1 MSSLTQNPSKKQAEL
16 QQQLAKRQQA
26 LAKIEERVSLSNKKT
41 QVEVAKGELEK
52 ARIDLLNAKIH
63 LNEVPSEDKVGQLY
77 AQAKVKEAEA
87 NVLKGRAQLYSQQ
100 DELKALK
107 ASFIEVDNAQVL
119 SDEDEPDDNIAPA
132 FDIAFQKIADAD
144 DLSSDNDVASVLVET
159 SVSQL
164 EDSIMDYLTTP
175 PEPPESEMPDFEIES
190 AETILNN
197 RILGHFFKSK
207 WPNDYEMS
215 HYATVD
221 MVLEKET
228 YAIVTMAPFE
238 NRFYLHA
245 ARFSVSTGQI
255 IDSEYFR
262 KPYKTEGALYQGANV
277 WLGT

>member
-1 MSSLTQNPSKKQAEL
+1 
-16 QQQLAKRQQA
+16 
-26 LAKIEERVSLSNKKT
+26 
-41 QVEVAKGELEK
+41 
-52 ARIDLLNAKIH
+52 
-63 LNEVPSEDKVGQLY
+63 VPSEDKVGQLY
-77 AQAKVKEAEA
+77 ARAKVKKAEA
-87 NVLKGRAQLYSQQ
+87 KVLSFRAQLYSQQ

-107 ASFIEVDNAQVL
+107 ASFIETDNAQAP
-119 SDEDEPDDNIAPA
+119 SDYDSPDDNIDPA

-144 DLSSDNDVASVLVET
+144 ELSSDNDIAPVLVET

-215 HYATVD
+215 HYATID
-221 MVLEKET
+221 MVLDKET
-228 YAIVTMAPFE
+228 YAIVTMTPFE